1 MSQLT
6 LMSLLQQQQSS
17 ALTGSLQPGLSL
29 HSGYVTPGAQPGLA
43 MTSLTSAS
51 PGLLTSVTPG
61 LGESHGQYN
70 IGGPVTS
77 QALVHSL
84 HSAGVSS
91 LAVGPGHSQQQAV
104 VSNNN
109 SLAYLA
115 TTGGKIK
122 TPDGTSVKQAVGA
135 GGEGTNNLF
144 IYHLPQEFSDAD
156 LVTTFQP
163 FGTIVSAKVF
173 IDKQTNLS
181 KCFGFVSY
189 TTAESAQ
196 AAIQAMNGF
205 QVGTKRLKVQ
215 IKKPKDVSKPY

>member
-1 MSQLT
+1 
-6 LMSLLQQQQSS
+6 
-17 ALTGSLQPGLSL
+17 
-29 HSGYVTPGAQPGLA
+29 

-51 PGLLTSVTPG
+51 PPYSLTSVTPG
-61 LGESHGQYN
+61 LGDTQG
-70 IGGPVTS
+70 
-77 QALVHSL
+77 LVHSL
-84 HSAGVSS
+84 QGVSS
-91 LAVGPGHSQQQAV
+91 LAMGPGHSQQQAV

-109 SLAYLA
+109 SLAYLT
-115 TTGGKIK
+115 TTGGKLK
-122 TPDGTSVKQAVGA
+122 TPDGTSVKQAVGT
-135 GGEGTNNLF
+135 EGTNNLF

>member
-1 MSQLT
+1 MFP
-6 LMSLLQQQQSS
+6 
-17 ALTGSLQPGLSL
+17 GSLQPGLSL

-70 IGGPVTS
+70 IGGAVTS
-77 QALVHSL
+77 QGLVHSL

-115 TTGGKIK
+115 TTGGW
-122 TPDGTSVKQAVGA
+122 
-135 GGEGTNNLF
+135 
-144 IYHLPQEFSDAD
+144 
-156 LVTTFQP
+156 
-163 FGTIVSAKVF
+163 
-173 IDKQTNLS
+173 
-181 KCFGFVSY
+181 
-189 TTAESAQ
+189 
-196 AAIQAMNGF
+196 
-205 QVGTKRLKVQ
+205 RLML
-215 IKKPKDVSKPY
+215 D